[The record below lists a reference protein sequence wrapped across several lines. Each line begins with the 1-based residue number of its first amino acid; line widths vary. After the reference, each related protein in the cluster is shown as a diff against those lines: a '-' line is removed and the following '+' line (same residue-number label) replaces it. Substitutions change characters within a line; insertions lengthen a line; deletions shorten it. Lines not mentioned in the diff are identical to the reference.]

1 MTDTQARMVE
11 QLIEEM
17 QAAADPSVTLQKVTF
32 NQLCLWMAALLALPA
47 SDVGVDAI
55 LEAIEDV
62 SDGREVSDFMLS
74 FHQVRRVDDLYRM
87 ANRPVESNVGDLP
100 ASEGV
105 PCVPDEEYPQACNL
119 APTTHTTLD
128 GVERCDLCGCPCPLP
143 ASEGQEEEEE
153 TAHAYLSRLLKSYAP
168 QCEPLPSLTGL
179 CSQIDNLLCGMRPVE
194 PSHD

>member
-1 MTDTQARMVE
+1 MVE

-32 NQLCLWMAALLALPA
+32 NQLCLWMAALLA
-47 SDVGVDAI
+47 
-55 LEAIEDV
+55 
-62 SDGREVSDFMLS
+62 
-74 FHQVRRVDDLYRM
+74 
-87 ANRPVESNVGDLP
+87 LP